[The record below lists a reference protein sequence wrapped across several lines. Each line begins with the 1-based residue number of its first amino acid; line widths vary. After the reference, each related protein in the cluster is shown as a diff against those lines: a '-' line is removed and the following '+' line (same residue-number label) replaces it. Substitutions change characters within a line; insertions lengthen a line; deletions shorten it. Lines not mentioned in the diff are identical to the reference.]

1 MGWHKWYEDTDSDPG
16 LFSSTGCLGLL
27 FLPFILVFELI
38 FGFILVIA
46 PPIFFGGRWLAQAF
60 GKKYQPVK
68 SVISGNDEAGLDDTI

>member
-1 MGWHKWYEDTDSDPG
+1 MGWHKWYEDTDSNPG

-46 PPIFFGGRWLAQAF
+46 PPIYFGGRRFSQHF
-60 GKKYQPVK
+60 NYVKQKFKTGK
-68 SVISGNDEAGLDDTI
+68 